1 MLDNPIP
8 TTQFALETN
17 GPQEEDGSI
26 IEEKLYVRKF
36 AKEFCGK
43 LLGTTHCHSYT
54 IQKEIYLFILPLF
67 LSGIQ
72 VPTALYSEPLFY
84 LLQSSFPG
92 TRVGPEVV

>member
-1 MLDNPIP
+1 MLDNAIP

-26 IEEKLYVRKF
+26 IEEKMYVRKF

-43 LLGTTHCHSYT
+43 FLGTTHCHSYI
-54 IQKEIYLFILPLF
+54 IQKEIYLFILPLS

-72 VPTALYSEPLFY
+72 VPTALCSEPLF
-84 LLQSSFPG
+84 LIAEFLSRHKGG
-92 TRVGPEVV
+92 T

>member
-1 MLDNPIP
+1 MLDNAIP

-17 GPQEEDGSI
+17 GAQEEDGSI
-26 IEEKLYVRKF
+26 IEEKMCVRKF

-43 LLGTTHCHSYT
+43 LLGTTHCHFYI

-72 VPTALYSEPLFY
+72 VPTALYSEPLF
-84 LLQSSFPG
+84 LNC
-92 TRVGPEVV
+92 RVPFQAQGWDLK